1 MLPSIQQYKEKVVLL
16 RYLYNTCRD
25 ETVQIFLSIKR
36 SKYLEE
42 LTVFGWKSQSFK
54 GQVSINSPID
64 LM

>member
-54 GQVSINSPID
+54 GQFSINSPID